1 MMTFSYHRPFC
12 FSGPHSEQPL
22 VIPYIWSE
30 FKVLVKMYY
39 KFYMRKQLLS
49 ICFIAIAAFCTGQT
63 ATDFTA
69 DDCNGIS
76 HNLFT
81 DLDAGKVIVICWV
94 MPCGTCTGPALT
106 SYNIVESYAMSH
118 PGKVSMFLC
127 DDYANT
133 PCSSL
138 DTWANAYG
146 LKNAIRFSNP
156 NILMTD
162 YGPSAMPKV
171 VVVGGANHTVFYNAN
186 NAVNATDFQNAVNS
200 ALSTTAINDPDRNI
214 FSLNL
219 FPNPASHTAEIN
231 FTLKQPSDIHI
242 DLFNLE
248 GQLVKMVYT
257 GQQPAGEVKIQMDVA
272 GYPAGMYL
280 VKLSDGNQTTF
291 VNLIVS
297 Q

>member
-1 MMTFSYHRPFC
+1 MMTYSYHRPAC
-12 FSGPHSEQPL
+12 FSVVHSVQTL

-30 FKVLVKMYY
+30 IESLAKAKY
-39 KFYMRKQLLS
+39 KLNMKKQVLS
-49 ICFIAIAAFCTGQT
+49 ICFFAIAAFCTGQT

-106 SYNIVESYAMSH
+106 SYNIVESYSASH
-118 PGKVSMFLC
+118 PGKVSLFLC

-156 NILMTD
+156 AILMTD

-171 VVVGGANHTVFYNAN
+171 VVLGGPNHTVFYNAN
-186 NAVNATDFQNAVNS
+186 NTVNASDFQNAVNS
-200 ALSTTAINDPDRNI
+200 ALSTTAINDPNSNTT
-214 FSLNL
+214 SLSV

-231 FTLKQPSDIHI
+231 FNLKQSSDINI
-242 DLFNLE
+242 ELFNLE
-248 GQLVKMVYT
+248 GQIIKKVYA
-257 GQQPAGEVKIQMDVA
+257 GRQLAGEVKMSMDVA

-280 VKLSDGNQTTF
+280 VKLADGKQTTF
-291 VNLIVS
+291 VNLIVTH
-297 Q
+297 